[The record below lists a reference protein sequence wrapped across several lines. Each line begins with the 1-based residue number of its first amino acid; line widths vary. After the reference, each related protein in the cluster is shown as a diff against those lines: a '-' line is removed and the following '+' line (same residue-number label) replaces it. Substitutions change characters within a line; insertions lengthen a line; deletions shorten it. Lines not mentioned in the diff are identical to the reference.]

1 MWLETITILALILST
16 SSATLLNLTHQGLKK
31 EHFFLDLQHRT
42 NVPEVTDLI
51 LRGNEFDSFLD
62 CSANLENLRTLD
74 LSQNHLQKF
83 FFLCKSEY
91 NLEVLNVS
99 RNSLEYIDENAL
111 NNRTSKLKVLDL
123 SWNKLPSVN
132 ETMLEHFDLLEY
144 LSLANNPISDGIH
157 ENSFWNLKKLQYLN
171 LSNVTSSYFS
181 SKLFKTLENL
191 YKLDLS
197 QNPISTIP
205 LLPGTLVELD
215 LSDTHVT
222 RFQNVCL
229 PLLRELRMN
238 NMQSLRELFLNDFE
252 NFTNL
257 ETLILDGSK
266 KLSHLKMLPYEERIL
281 PRLRRLSLTNCA
293 LRTLEYN
300 LVSIIK
306 RTPILNLKDNPWN
319 CDCKMQWLSML
330 NTTRILS
337 REIICYS
344 PQEVIGK
351 ELSSI
356 PTYELICEGET
367 SVFQP
372 VLWACIL
379 ILIVAIILAVGFFVQ
394 RRPLSQWDLIRKNHD
409 TVTYTNVDETSSDM
423 VKILTVGE
431 ASDATFERNEE

>member
-1 MWLETITILALILST
+1 MWFKTITILALILST

-91 NLEVLNVS
+91 NLEMLNVS
-99 RNSLEYIDENAL
+99 HNSLEYIDENAL

-132 ETMLEHFDLLEY
+132 ETMLEHFKLLEY
-144 LSLANNPISDGIH
+144 LSLANNPINDGIH

-171 LSNVTSSYFS
+171 LSNVSSSYFS
-181 SKLFKTLENL
+181 SELFKTLNNL
-191 YKLDLS
+191 SKLDLS
-197 QNPISTIP
+197 QNPISTLP
-205 LLPGTLVELD
+205 LLPGALVELD
-215 LSDTHVT
+215 LSNTHIT
-222 RFQNVCL
+222 RFQNVYL
-229 PLLRELRMN
+229 PLLRELKMN
-238 NMQSLRELFLNDFE
+238 NMQSLRELYLNDFE

-257 ETLILDGSK
+257 EILTLDGSK
-266 KLSHLKMLPYEERIL
+266 KLLHLKILSYEERLL
-281 PRLRRLSLTNCA
+281 PRLQRLSLSSCG
-293 LRTLEYN
+293 LRTLDYN
-300 LVSIIK
+300 LASIIK
-306 RTPILNLKDNPWN
+306 RTPILNLENNHWN
-319 CDCKMQWLSML
+319 CDCKMQWLSMS

-337 REIICYS
+337 REIICYT
-344 PQEVIGK
+344 PREIMGK
-351 ELSSI
+351 QLSTI
-356 PTYELICEGET
+356 PTYELVCEGET
-367 SVFQP
+367 SIFRP

-379 ILIVAIILAVGFFVQ
+379 ILIVGITLAVGFFVQ
-394 RRPLSQWDLIRKNHD
+394 RRPLGQWDFIRKNHD
-409 TVTYTNVDETSSDM
+409 TVTYTNVDETSNDM

-431 ASDATFERNEE
+431 AADETFERNDE